1 MSPHQKRL
9 LALVVG
15 FAAALRLWCFIGYA
29 RGDDPIYAMISKRLL
44 DERLGFFTPSTFA
57 FGVNYRLA
65 LYMPIA
71 ASFALLGVNDF
82 SFVLYPLLASLGSVV
97 VVCLIGTAP
106 YDAEVGLIA
115 AALVAVAPW
124 DIAFASTMAIDLI
137 ASFLTALAVY
147 GLVMGGRSR
156 GWRAAAAYAAAA
168 GAIWLD
174 YLVKEPATFLLPG
187 FFAILALQVARGVS
201 PRKAL
206 AFCGSLGIFAALCM
220 GFDWVMTGSPL
231 NRFHVQMA
239 QSGVATGPIRDT
251 LLTYPRWLFHETS
264 DEGMPLGYLFY
275 LLLPALLYVGVWE
288 RRRGAV
294 VLLWLLPL
302 AVLLEFMPMRL
313 NPLALSPRYVR
324 YLNALLAPAALV
336 VAIALG
342 AAWRRSRLLVGA
354 VLIGIAVASI
364 REARA
369 QSRLWVDGTSD
380 ARHASRVLWG
390 LPPEPV
396 FADGWMCQRYRF
408 DGGLDPKRLQR
419 RDCTDMTLGWK
430 ITDGVARGEFDNLHR
445 LPPGYVVVG
454 GSRAH
459 YAAMTSVLN
468 LKDAVI
474 PGGWRLVRE
483 IPKTLTS
490 YRLEPLRIWKTVDG
504 RHDVSATAS
513 GPMPPEPGKGR

>member
-65 LYMPIA
+65 LYVPIA

-97 VVCLIGTAP
+97 VVCLIGTAL
-106 YDAEVGLIA
+106 YDAGVGLIA

-168 GAIWLD
+168 GALWLD

-294 VLLWLLPL
+294 VLLWLVPL
-302 AVLLEFMPMRL
+302 ALLLEFMPARL
-313 NPLALSPRYVR
+313 HPLVLSPRYER
-324 YLNALLAPAALV
+324 YLNALLAPAALI

-342 AAWRRSRLLVGA
+342 AAWRRSRLLVAGA
-354 VLIGIAVASI
+354 LIAITLVSL
-364 REARA
+364 REARD
-369 QSRLWVDGTSD
+369 QYRVWMDGTSD
-380 ARHASRVLWG
+380 ARQASRVLWQ
-390 LPPEPV
+390 LPAKPI
-396 FADGWMCQRYRF
+396 FSDGWMCDRYRF
-408 DGGLDPKRLQR
+408 AGGLDPQRLKGR
-419 RDCTDMTLGWK
+419 ECSDMLLGWK
-430 ITDGVARGEFDNLHR
+430 LTDVVARGDFDKLR
-445 LPPGYVVVG
+445 WLPPGYVVAG
-454 GSRAH
+454 GSRVH
-459 YAAMTSVLN
+459 YAVMSSVLN
-468 LKDAVI
+468 LQDEMI
-474 PGGWRLVRE
+474 PANWRLVRE
-483 IPKTLTS
+483 IPNPPMP
-490 YRLEPLRIWKTVDG
+490 YRLQPLRIWEIG
-504 RHDVSATAS
+504 R
-513 GPMPPEPGKGR
+513 